1 MRASSRASS
10 VSKTGTPER
19 RPTASSSVVAAMC
32 DEYHVRVGSRMAR
45 SLAVAIVTLL
55 VLAPAALAKRRSLI
69 SSPLLWATVNVCDT
83 PANPDTIGIRGSIPG
98 SGRSG
103 EQMYIRFRV
112 QYYSRSE
119 NRWHNITRGADSG
132 WVAVGSARFKVR
144 QAGWSFRFVPP
155 GDGTSH
161 FLRGV
166 AAFEWRRG
174 DKVVNHAQE
183 RTTGRHRSATG
194 ADPAGYSAP
203 NCEIRA
209 EENTGTTGPTT

>member
-1 MRASSRASS
+1 
-10 VSKTGTPER
+10 
-19 RPTASSSVVAAMC
+19 
-32 DEYHVRVGSRMAR
+32 MAR
-45 SLAVAIVTLL
+45 SLTVAIVTVLL
-55 VLAPAALAKRRSLI
+55 LAPAALAKKRSLI

-83 PANPDTIGIRGSIPG
+83 AENPDTIGIRASIPG

-155 GDGTSH
+155 GDGSSH
-161 FLRGV
+161 FLRGA

-194 ADPAGYSAP
+194 ADPAGYSAS

-209 EENTGTTGPTT
+209 GESTGTTGPTT